1 MNREDFPMLQQDIVY
16 FDNGATTLKPKC
28 VVDKMVDYYSNY
40 TSNIHRGD
48 YQAAIRTN
56 KEYDG
61 VREIVRDFI
70 KAEKENE
77 IVFTKGSTE
86 ALNMI
91 AFGYFKNILSEDD
104 EVLID
109 KAEHASDVLP
119 WLVLQEKIGIK
130 VKCIPLDENYE
141 LTVDNVKKSI
151 TSKTKVISISH
162 ISNVVGDIRDV
173 KTIGQ
178 ICHDKDIYFVVDA
191 SQAVSHIDINVVDS
205 NIDFMAFSAHKMM
218 GPTGVGVLYGKYDL
232 LLKMEPLEY
241 GGGMN
246 QYFEENGDY
255 ELKLP
260 PLKFEAGTP
269 PIAEVIGMGEAI
281 KYIKKI
287 GVDKIHEHELSLKKY
302 LVSEME
308 KIDNVILY
316 NKSSE
321 SGIVIF
327 NLDHVFSQ
335 DTSIYLNHYNIYIRA
350 GNHCTKMLKDDL
362 KIKNTCRVSMYVYN
376 TKDDVDKLIDALKNS
391 KDIFKIVL

>member
-91 AFGYFKNILSEDD
+91 AFGYFKNILNEDD

-287 GVDKIHEHELSLKKY
+287 GVDKIHEHELALKKY

>member
-287 GVDKIHEHELSLKKY
+287 GVDKIHEHELTLKKY

-362 KIKNTCRVSMYVYN
+362 KVKNTCRVSMYVYN